1 MPDDNPGRSTLAQP
15 PAKFSRRLDPTTAR
29 YARRAVRLLAV
40 AARFPVAAVTFA
52 DAQGRQQLFSN
63 IGVEGDHLDALL
75 RCCEHVSSRAGLV
88 VFPDVGRPPS
98 VTALA
103 SATPGVTFFAGIA
116 IRVADGIGVMC
127 VMGPTRAAW
136 NAASEAALIEVH
148 AWLEDTLEAL
158 RIGRVDHLTGLANRR
173 DLEEV
178 LEREWRR
185 AIRDSTP
192 LSALS
197 IDIDHFKKF
206 NDAYGHPEGDEA
218 LRAVAA
224 ALRDATKRAGDLVAR
239 MGGEE
244 FVACLPQ
251 TDLRGAQTAADAMR
265 HAVELLQIPHRR
277 AATGVVTVSIGCATA
292 RYPATLEGQVRTLIA
307 AADRALYEAKASG
320 RNHVVSVELSDSAPS
335 EDPMSSG
342 TPSPGPHD
350 TAAFG
355 R

>member
-1 MPDDNPGRSTLAQP
+1 MHAAEA
-15 PAKFSRRLDPTTAR
+15 PARFPRRLDPTTAR

-40 AARFPVAAVTFA
+40 AARFPIAAVTFA
-52 DAQGRQQLFSN
+52 DAHGRQQLFSY
-63 IGVEGDHLDALL
+63 IGVEGDHSDALL
-75 RCCEHVSSRAGLV
+75 RCCEQVSSRPGLV
-88 VFPDVGRPPS
+88 VFTDLGRPTPVAPS
-98 VTALA
+98 TPATA
-103 SATPGVTFFAGIA
+103 GVTFFAGIS

-158 RIGRVDHLTGLANRR
+158 RIGKVDHLTGLANRR

-178 LEREWRR
+178 MEREWRR

-192 LSALS
+192 ISVLS

-206 NDAYGHPEGDEA
+206 NDAYGHPGGDEA

-251 TDLRGAQTAADAMR
+251 TDLHGAQTAADTMR
-265 HAVELLQIPHRR
+265 QAVERLQIPHRR
-277 AATGVVTVSIGCATA
+277 AAAGVVTVSIGCATA
-292 RYPATLEGQVRTLIA
+292 RHPATLAGQVRTLIA
-307 AADRALYEAKASG
+307 AADRALYDAKAAG
-320 RNHVVSVELSDSAPS
+320 RNHVVSVELSDDAST
-335 EDPMSSG
+335 EDPGPWNPLSS
-342 TPSPGPHD
+342 GPHD
-350 TAAFG
+350 ADVLDNKT
-355 R
+355 